1 MMKKAILLSLILV
14 FAAVSV
20 FADTVTVITKDNAIR
35 AYAKFFAPIKA
46 NVHYNDRLEALSMEG
61 DWYKVKFGQSIGY
74 IHRTAVEK
82 RAVAVP
88 ASYARKGSS
97 VSESEAALAGKGF
110 NPQVEAS
117 YKRQHPEMRYNLVDS
132 VERYPVPDRDVAQ
145 FIVAGGLRQP

>member
-1 MMKKAILLSLILV
+1 MMKKAIFLSLIIV
-14 FAAVSV
+14 FTATAAL
-20 FADTVTVITKDNAIR
+20 AETVTVITKENAIR
-35 AYAKFFAPIKA
+35 EYAKFFAPVKA
-46 NVHYNDRLEALSMEG
+46 NVRYNDRLEALSMEG
-61 DWYKVKFGQSIGY
+61 DWYKVKYGPSIGY

-82 RAVAVP
+82 RAVAAP

-117 YKRQHPEMRYNLVDS
+117 YKRQHPEMKYGLVDS
-132 VERYPVPDRDVAQ
+132 IERYPVPDRDIAQ